1 MSDNITNILGI
12 KFPAYCPCG
21 RGENWVGKRVGILMR
36 GMKQMLVTP
45 IT

>member
-1 MSDNITNILGI
+1 MSDNITNILGM
-12 KFPAYCPCG
+12 KFPAYVSMVEVRIG
-21 RGENWVGKRVGILMR
+21 LGKVGILMR